1 MKTINVKFNLE
12 SLEKIIKKELKGKNA
27 DVLSHAVVQLLEDDE
42 DALSKLF
49 MAALGQTPE
58 DNYHYNY
65 HYKENDL
72 VYINTSDL
80 YSWDLDKEESIKKG
94 YMTDELCKV
103 TIESINY
110 YTGKFTYNYWALNKE
125 HKETKYNSKE
135 KLSNILSLVEEL
147 PI

>member
-27 DVLSHAVVQLLEDDE
+27 DVLSHAVVQILEDDE

-58 DNYHYNY
+58 DNYHY
-65 HYKENDL
+65 KEDDL

-80 YSWDLDKEESIKKG
+80 YTWDLDREESINKG

-135 KLSNILSLVEEL
+135 RLSNILSLVEEL